1 MKNII
6 VTTLILL
13 FAGNVLAQS
22 PILTKVK
29 IEFERKENISASRQG
44 RFGRDN
50 SSTETQYSSSFYS
63 YESADD
69 KSVYKAIPKE
79 ENSYNRGYFG
89 RNDNDESVIYMDFD
103 KQEIVELKKV
113 FEKSYLITDSLRQ
126 IDWKMTNDFREIA
139 GFNCRR
145 ATAVIMDSVFVVAF
159 YTDEIIPSGGPEGFS
174 GLPGMILGLVINR
187 LHTTWY
193 ATKVNV
199 TDVNVKDIV
208 PPLAPKAEK
217 TTRAKLMAALKDR
230 FKDGGGWFGSGDS
243 MIWSIML

>member
-1 MKNII
+1 MKIFI
-6 VTTLILL
+6 ATILMAL
-13 FAGNVLAQS
+13 FSGNAIAQS

-29 IEFERKENISASRQG
+29 IEFERKENITASRQG
-44 RFGRDN
+44 MFGRN
-50 SSTETQYSSSFYS
+50 NNSTETQYSSSFYS

-69 KSVYKAIPKE
+69 KSIYKAIPKE
-79 ENSYNRGYFG
+79 ENNYNRGYFG
-89 RNDNDESVIYMDFD
+89 RNDDDESVIFTDFD
-103 KQEIVELKKV
+103 KQEVVALKKV
-113 FEKSYLITDSLRQ
+113 FEKSYLITDSLRH
-126 IDWKMTNDFREIA
+126 IDWKLTNDFREIA

-145 ATAVIMDSVFVVAF
+145 ATAIIMDSVFVVAF

-208 PPLAPKAEK
+208 PPVASKAEK
-217 TTRAKLMAALKDR
+217 TTRAKLMVALKER
-230 FKDGGGWFGSGDS
+230 FKDGGGWFGSGDRV
-243 MIWSIML
+243 IWSIML